1 MTEVMKQQ
9 NAYHRALHMIRDCIL
24 TLSCAVVCTGI
35 LQSQTPDAQAKFRL
49 AQGFEQA
56 SEWDRAAELYRD
68 LLVTEP
74 GNFAYFD
81 GLQRMYVQL
90 KRYEDAGRVI
100 RERITLMPNDPML
113 YGMLGT
119 VEYRAGHEPEATR
132 AWERAIDIA
141 PTNQQSYRLVATLM
155 IENRLLDRA
164 AEVYRRG
171 RAACGDQQL
180 FTFELAQLLVASMD
194 YAGATEEYVRWL
206 EQNPAQIAFVENR
219 LAAFSYKDEGRAA
232 ATRVVQSRLDRQPT
246 PGLYEILAWLY
257 MEGKEF
263 DQAFQVY
270 RRIDDNSSADGVAL
284 LGFADRAVRER
295 SYDVATRAYREA
307 LSRPLPAQRVPQ
319 AMYGNACALKE
330 LQVAAD
336 SADVLTVTGIR
347 TAGGARA
354 RLTEAVGAFN
364 AIAGAYPGTEY
375 AAKSLYQIGL
385 IQLRQFQDLDG
396 AASTFQRVLA
406 DPSANPSMRNDVQL
420 RMAELLIAR
429 ADTTN
434 AAAALQTVAASRNAT
449 PDQTDEAQLHLAELA
464 LFNGRIDDAV
474 KSLSAIST
482 NLQNDF
488 ANDAIALQVLLQK
501 NAGASPQALILYG
514 RAEYLARQHRTPEA
528 VQQFM
533 ELAKRYPATPLI
545 DDALLRAGG
554 LLAQAGRYRD
564 ALGVYDSLLTHYRE
578 QSKMLDYALL
588 SIGEVHQYGLGQP
601 AEAIGAY
608 ERLLSDYPQSVLVN
622 EARRR
627 IRMLRGESL

>member
-1 MTEVMKQQ
+1 MRQQ
-9 NAYHRALHMIRDCIL
+9 NAYRQALDVIRICIF
-24 TLSCAVVCTGI
+24 TLSFSVVCTGI
-35 LQSQTPDAQAKFRL
+35 LHSQTPDAQAKFRL

-56 SEWDRAAELYRD
+56 SEWERAAELYRD
-68 LLVTEP
+68 LLQNEP

-81 GLQRMYVQL
+81 GLQRMYAQL
-90 KRYEDAGRVI
+90 KRYDDAVRVI
-100 RERITLMPNDPML
+100 RKRLSLIPNDPML

-132 AWERAIDIA
+132 AWERAIEIA

-164 AEVYRRG
+164 AEMYRRG
-171 RAACGDQQL
+171 RVACGDAQL

-194 YAGATEEYVRWL
+194 YSGATEEYLRWL

-219 LAAFSYKDEGRAA
+219 LAAFTYKDEGRAA

-246 PGLYEILAWLY
+246 PGLYEILAWLH
-257 MEGKEF
+257 MEGRRF
-263 DQAFQVY
+263 DEAFQVY
-270 RRIDDNSSADGVAL
+270 RRIDDISSANGVAL

-295 SYDVATRAYREA
+295 AYAVASQAYREA
-307 LSRPLPAQRVPQ
+307 LSRALPAQRVPQ

-330 LQVAAD
+330 LEVAAD
-336 SADVLTVTGIR
+336 SGDVLTVTGIR
-347 TAGGARA
+347 TSGDARM
-354 RLTEAVGAFN
+354 RLAEAVSAFN
-364 AIAGAYPGTEY
+364 AIAEAHPGTEY

-385 IQLRQFQDLDG
+385 IQLRQFQDMDV
-396 AASTFQRVLA
+396 AARTFQRVLA

-420 RMAELLIAR
+420 RLAELLIAR

-434 AAAALQTVAASRNAT
+434 AAAALQSVVAARNAT
-449 PDQTDEAQLHLAELA
+449 PDQTDEAQLHLAEIA

-474 KSLSAIST
+474 KSLSGIST
-482 NLQNDF
+482 NVQNDF

-501 NAGASPQALILYG
+501 NTGASPQALTLYG
-514 RAEYLARQHRTPEA
+514 RAEFLARQHRTPEA
-528 VQQFM
+528 VQQFV
-533 ELAKRYPATPLI
+533 ELARLYPLSPLI

-564 ALGVYDSLLTHYRE
+564 ALGVYDSLLTKYRD

-588 SIGEVHQYGLGQP
+588 SMGEVQQYGLGQP
-601 AEAIGAY
+601 AAAIAAY
-608 ERLLSDYPQSVLVN
+608 ERLLSDYPLSVLAN